1 MSSERLTPLSTV
13 RTSDK
18 PSPKTR
24 CLKTKGDDKETV
36 PSPTVI
42 DLFAGAG
49 GFSLA
54 AQQSGARIL
63 GAVEFD
69 LWAQKTYKRNFI
81 QNSTEERPPRLYG
94 DILDIEPID
103 LLTDCGIK
111 ARELDLLVGGPPCQG
126 FSSHRI
132 NDAGVDD
139 PRNKLLLR
147 YFDFVKGLQPKAFLV
162 ENVSG
167 MLWNRH
173 AEYVKT
179 FKNLAKR
186 NGYRIIS
193 GEPQLVNARDFG
205 VPQNRKRVF
214 ILGVRSDISPLE
226 DFHWPPVSTHADPKS
241 TAVKLGKKEPWVT
254 AFSVFEKSTCESD
267 PNDIHMQPGE
277 AMRERFKNTPL
288 NGGSRSESGFTLPCH
303 AIHKGHKDVYGRI
316 DPSKP
321 GPTMTTGCINPSKG
335 RFVHPTRH
343 HGITA
348 REASW
353 FQTFP
358 DDFIFEGGLGIT
370 GKQIGNAVPVELGRH
385 IISQILRNILKYD

>member
-1 MSSERLTPLSTV
+1 MSPNSLTQLSTV
-13 RTSDK
+13 LTSDK

-24 CLKTKGDDKETV
+24 RLKKQGINNAMV
-36 PSPTVI
+36 SRPTVI

-69 LWAQKTYKRNFI
+69 KWAQKTYKRNFI
-81 QNSTEERPPRLYG
+81 ENSTEEKPPRLYG
-94 DILDIEPID
+94 DIWDIEPND
-103 LLTDCGIK
+103 LLRDCGIEAK
-111 ARELDLLVGGPPCQG
+111 ELDLLVGGPPCQG

-139 PRNKLLLR
+139 PRNELLLR
-147 YFDFVKGLQPKAFLV
+147 YFDFVNGLQPKAFLV

-167 MLWNRH
+167 MLWKRH
-173 AEYVKT
+173 SEYVEK
-179 FKNLAKR
+179 FKNLAKS
-186 NGYRIIS
+186 NGYQIIS
-193 GEPQLVNARDFG
+193 DEPQIVNARDFG

-214 ILGVRSDISPLE
+214 ILGVRSDISTPG
-226 DFHWPPVSTHADPKS
+226 DFQWPPSPTHAEPES
-241 TAVKLGKKEPWVT
+241 PAVKSGEKTPWVT
-254 AFSVFEKSTCESD
+254 ASSVFKKPSSKID
-267 PNDIHMQPGE
+267 PNNIHMQPGG

-335 RFVHPTRH
+335 RFVHPTLH

-348 REASW
+348 REAAH

-358 DDFIFEGGLGIT
+358 EDFMFEGGLGIV
-370 GKQIGNAVPVELGRH
+370 GKQIGNAVPITLGQH
-385 IISQILRNILKYD
+385 IIETVIKNILNYD